1 MPNDAVELKRSML
14 CIFILLK
21 VAWDSCLTC
30 RVSTSR
36 ACEVPSP
43 QHTAGLHCNG
53 AEARSCDCP
62 VVGSPNK
69 CKLLSSD
76 SVAEKYDTRIR
87 FLPKDSQ
94 DPSQPENH
102 WQVQGQ
108 VHPLRAHQGAHVLTR
123 VTLFSSLPK
132 LGEFYFCIQAS
143 VRPRLKI

>member
-1 MPNDAVELKRSML
+1 MGYRKTAVARLKRRISSGKLSRMPNDAVELKRSML

-76 SVAEKYDTRIR
+76 SVAEK
-87 FLPKDSQ
+87 
-94 DPSQPENH
+94 
-102 WQVQGQ
+102 
-108 VHPLRAHQGAHVLTR
+108 
-123 VTLFSSLPK
+123 
-132 LGEFYFCIQAS
+132 
-143 VRPRLKI
+143 